1 MEYNF
6 SSGQT
11 LEEESLFTYPTG
23 MSHSAYTFPDH
34 IPPYL
39 SEVVASARDDIKAMC
54 NDNPQ
59 CIFDAVQ
66 TEDPAVGTG
75 TLSNIETNN
84 DDVIIASKSIV
95 HVLLPLP

>member
-1 MEYNF
+1 
-6 SSGQT
+6 
-11 LEEESLFTYPTG
+11 
-23 MSHSAYTFPDH
+23 MSHSHYTFPDH

-39 SEVVASARDDIKAMC
+39 SEVVANAPDNIKAMC

-66 TEDPAVGTG
+66 TNDPAVGTG

-84 DDVIIASKSIV
+84 DDVLTASKSIV
-95 HVLLPLP
+95 HVVLALP